1 MTDSLSIVTQYEIDT
16 QRIEDK
22 RTSIAPISLDV
33 YLPRIEDN
41 IEIEIPELSTAI
53 ETISDDVLSADVLVV
68 KRRILSDLA
77 LLHSTLVEANEQSK
91 ALNDS
96 LDVEQSVIDE
106 KLINDL
112 QSSPEIRMDR
122 LVRINTRKFSPDML
136 ELLLKAYQNIG
147 LTHYRREHN
156 ADIVYFN
163 SETEP
168 RMILAIA
175 NAYNKLSDVKFPS
188 QYAQTNNVLSYIH
201 DLIEV
206 VKSQVH

>member
-1 MTDSLSIVTQYEIDT
+1 MTNSLAIVTQYEIDK

-22 RTSIAPISLDV
+22 RTAIAPISLDV

-77 LLHSTLVEANEQSK
+77 LLHSTLVEANERSK

-147 LTHYRREHN
+147 LTHYRREPN
-156 ADIVYFN
+156 TDIVYFN

-175 NAYNKLSDVKFPS
+175 NAYNKLSNVKFPS